1 MVDERNG
8 YTVEV
13 TLPAYRIAPVP
24 IWCETMREALACASE
39 SPDAVAVHITPAV
52 LRPSNA

>member
-1 MVDERNG
+1 MVDARNG

-13 TLPAYRIAPVP
+13 TFPARPNAPVP

-39 SPDAVAVHITPAV
+39 SPDAVWILIDPAER
-52 LRPSNA
+52 RPRDV

>member
-13 TLPAYRIAPVP
+13 TLPAYRIAPMP